1 MSALLRLQIRE
12 WQEVHQAVL
21 GLCSWC
27 YRLLTTVAVVKHNI
41 WAGSDMF
48 QRLSINENQRRARG
62 KAFLVCG
69 CIWFTL
75 AFFWLPPLVLI
86 LGWFRL
92 PESFYAVLLPGEF
105 VISAVMAATGV
116 VLWNSAAK
124 QRISA
129 GVSLTAYSI
138 ATLAILATFNLYG
151 WVHLTH

>member
-1 MSALLRLQIRE
+1 
-12 WQEVHQAVL
+12 
-21 GLCSWC
+21 
-27 YRLLTTVAVVKHNI
+27 
-41 WAGSDMF
+41 MF
-48 QRLSINENQRRARG
+48 QRLPISETQRRARG
-62 KAFLVCG
+62 KAFLICG

-75 AFFWLPPLVLI
+75 TFFWLPPLMLI

-105 VISAVMAATGV
+105 VMSAVMAATGV
-116 VLWNSAAK
+116 VLWSSAAK

-129 GVSLTAYSI
+129 GVCLAAYSV

>member
-1 MSALLRLQIRE
+1 MLKSLLI
-12 WQEVHQAVL
+12 
-21 GLCSWC
+21 S
-27 YRLLTTVAVVKHNI
+27 
-41 WAGSDMF
+41 
-48 QRLSINENQRRARG
+48 ENQSRARG
-62 KAFLVCG
+62 KALLICG

-75 AFFWLPPLVLI
+75 AFFWLPPLMLL

-129 GVSLTAYSI
+129 GVSLAAYSI